1 METPGDQY
9 RIESELPSS
18 PKLVLQFLRYTKIAD
33 NPTQPIPTLHNP
45 LCHSLR
51 LCISDYNSSVTEH
64 ALCVVERGSRHE
76 YRTNMRDRW

>member
-33 NPTQPIPTLHNP
+33 NPTQPIPNPYPTQPTL
-45 LCHSLR
+45 SQSTVIR
-51 LCISDYNSSVTEH
+51 LQ
-64 ALCVVERGSRHE
+64 
-76 YRTNMRDRW
+76 